1 MLNKHSSLPLYSQ
14 VEQYLKEEIRNG
26 GYHTGDLVPS
36 ERELSEKFQ
45 ISRMTVR
52 QAINN
57 MVNSGELYRE
67 RGKGTF
73 VAAPKLA
80 YPLKGVFS
88 FTDDMIRRGLTP
100 STKVLSFETIQDAP
114 PHIYRKLEREL
125 GSRLHRIKRV
135 RLADDEPVAVE
146 TAYLPYH
153 LFSEFTEWQSSGSI
167 YEYVRNTL
175 GKEVTRAKQR
185 IEASIAGEQYSAPL
199 GVTPESPVL
208 IVNRKTYLNTGEP
221 FEFVQTVFRSDKYS
235 FSIEVEHE
243 KGDDD
248 VSRY

>member
-1 MLNKHSSLPLYSQ
+1 MLDKHSSLPLYSQ
-14 VEQYLKEEIRNG
+14 VELYLKEEIQNG

-88 FTDDMIRRGLTP
+88 FTDDMKRRGLTP
-100 STKVLSFETIQDAP
+100 STNVISFETIQDAP
-114 PHIYRKLEREL
+114 PHIYRKLERTL

-146 TAYLPYH
+146 TAYLPYQ
-153 LFSEFTEWQSSGSI
+153 LFSEFTEWHSSGSI

-175 GKEVTRAKQR
+175 GREVTRANQR
-185 IEASIAGEQYSAPL
+185 IEASVAGDQNSVRL
-199 GVTPESPVL
+199 GIRADSPVL
-208 IVNRKTYLNTGEP
+208 IVNRKTYLDTGEP
-221 FEFVQTVFRSDKYS
+221 FEYVQTVFRSDKYS

-248 VSRY
+248 VSRN